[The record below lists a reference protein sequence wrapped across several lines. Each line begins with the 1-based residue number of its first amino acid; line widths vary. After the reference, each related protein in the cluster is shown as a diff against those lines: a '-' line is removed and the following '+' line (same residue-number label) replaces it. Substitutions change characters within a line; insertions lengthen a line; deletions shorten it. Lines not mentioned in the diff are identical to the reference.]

1 MSTTP
6 LLLTRADLDRMIEI
20 LSERGYHVV
29 GPTVRKQE
37 HIISYGEIS
46 STDDL
51 PIGIGDEQEAA
62 RYRLVERGD
71 GRLFGYVL
79 TDTSPIS
86 FLLPSEAVVWSG
98 KKSDNGFETAEM
110 AAPPRLAFIGT
121 RPCELAAVAIQDK
134 VFLGNGHQDPTY
146 AQRRA
151 GTFFVSVD
159 CTEPGGTCFCD
170 SMGTGPGADGGFDI
184 GLIEVLEGDDHYFV
198 ARSGSDEGAA
208 VLSEVGGTPADDGR
222 VAKAAAMVE
231 AAAGEMG
238 RTLDTEGLKEIL
250 AGSLD
255 DPIWKELAG
264 KCLTCANCTMVCPTC
279 FCAAVE
285 NRTNLDATEAERVR
299 RWDSCFNFEFSYIHG
314 GPLRPSAAARYR
326 QWMTHKLSSWVDQF
340 GMLGC
345 VGCGRCITWCPV
357 GIDITANAAAIRARM
372 EEKAHV

>member
-1 MSTTP
+1 
-6 LLLTRADLDRMIEI
+6 
-20 LSERGYHVV
+20 
-29 GPTVRKQE
+29 
-37 HIISYGEIS
+37 
-46 STDDL
+46 
-51 PIGIGDEQEAA
+51 
-62 RYRLVERGD
+62 
-71 GRLFGYVL
+71 
-79 TDTSPIS
+79 
-86 FLLPSEAVVWSG
+86 
-98 KKSDNGFETAEM
+98 
-110 AAPPRLAFIGT
+110 
-121 RPCELAAVAIQDK
+121 
-134 VFLGNGHQDPTY
+134 
-146 AQRRA
+146 
-151 GTFFVSVD
+151 
-159 CTEPGGTCFCD
+159 
-170 SMGTGPGADGGFDI
+170 MGTGPGADGGFDI
-184 GLIEVLEGDDHYFV
+184 GLSEVLDGDDHYFV

-208 VLSEVGGTPADDGR
+208 VLGEVGGTPADDGR